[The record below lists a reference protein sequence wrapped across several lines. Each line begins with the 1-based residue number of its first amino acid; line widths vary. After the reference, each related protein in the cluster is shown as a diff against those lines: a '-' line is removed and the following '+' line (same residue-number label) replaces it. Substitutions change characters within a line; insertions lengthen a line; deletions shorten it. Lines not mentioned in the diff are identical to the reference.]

1 MFDKNIFAQR
11 FKSLRINKKLSQ
23 DNLADELSVTK
34 TFVSDIERARRTTT
48 LEKCCEIADY
58 FDVSLDYL
66 VGRSDDPSR
75 H

>member
-11 FKSLRINKKLSQ
+11 FRALRTERALSQ
-23 DNLADELSVTK
+23 DRMAADLSVTK

-48 LEKCCEIADY
+48 LEKCYELADY
-58 FDVSLDYL
+58 FDVSIDYL
-66 VGRSDDPSR
+66 VGRSDDPAR